1 MTRQEAIRILQLNK
15 DRLCTSVRIAVEA
28 LMEEVAW
35 KSEETGPQLPWKS
48 GEKPRKK
55 FGERIG
61 VFRSLEVGDV
71 AVVRIHD
78 DKDWTAWRSTATYM
92 LQTYGCV
99 FKVSINQADR
109 TRLTITRQR

>member
-1 MTRQEAIRILQLNK
+1 MTRDEAIKVLRLNK
-15 DRLCTSVRIAVEA
+15 DRLCNSVRIAVEV
-28 LMEEVAW
+28 LMEEVGW
-35 KSEETGPQLPWKS
+35 KSEENEPEVTRKS
-48 GEKPRKK
+48 GEKPRRK

-71 AVVRIHD
+71 AVVRIRD
-78 DKDWTAWRSTATYM
+78 DKEWTAWRSTATYM
-92 LQTYGCV
+92 LQTYGCI

>member
-1 MTRQEAIRILQLNK
+1 MTRQEAIRILRLNK
-15 DRLCTSVRIAVEA
+15 DRLCNSVRIAVEV
-28 LMEEVAW
+28 LMGEDAG
-35 KSEETGPQLPWKS
+35 KSA
-48 GEKPRKK
+48 EKPRRK

-61 VFRSLEVGDV
+61 VFRSLEVGDKADV
-71 AVVRIHD
+71 EIRD

-92 LQTYGCV
+92 LQTYGCI

>member
-1 MTRQEAIRILQLNK
+1 MTREEAIRILQLNK
-15 DRLCTSVRIAVEA
+15 DRLCNSVRIAVEV
-28 LMEEVAW
+28 LMEEVGW
-35 KSEETGPQLPWKS
+35 KSVENEPKAPWKS

-61 VFRSLEVGDV
+61 VFRSLEVGDKADV
-71 AVVRIHD
+71 EIRD
-78 DKDWTAWRSTATYM
+78 DKDWTSWRSTATYM
-92 LQTYGCV
+92 LQTYGCI